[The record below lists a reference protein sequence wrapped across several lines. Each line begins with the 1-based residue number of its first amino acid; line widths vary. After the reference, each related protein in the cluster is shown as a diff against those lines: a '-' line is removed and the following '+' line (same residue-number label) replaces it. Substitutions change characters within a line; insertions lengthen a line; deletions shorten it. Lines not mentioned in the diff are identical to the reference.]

1 LFEFSLSFLKGC
13 FFVGIM
19 GVLAS
24 TLQSVFF
31 ARPAIANK
39 KALPQHSIQIE
50 ELNWY
55 QTTLSDDYFLN

>member
-1 LFEFSLSFLKGC
+1 M
-13 FFVGIM
+13 GIM

-39 KALPQHSIQIE
+39 KALPIIQYK
-50 ELNWY
+50 LR
-55 QTTLSDDYFLN
+55 D